1 MMSKS
6 LIANGK
12 SRIANRHATC
22 DKRQAICDTRMANLV
37 VVFGPRTTL
46 AKHIL
51 STSWAGQKNLLLVAR
66 DKQEANWIGSNF
78 PAAEILACWLPEHE
92 WKWPE
97 AYGCITVLLCA
108 FAVIHPVMPDWSSHC
123 EATRRDIEILSHILA
138 KFRRQVIK
146 IVFIS
151 SVLALALPAYAG
163 TSLPLRRDPALREPK
178 QGPERIYYVGFKC
191 LAESMIR
198 DLLTNQEGVSL
209 SVFYPGRLVSQKS
222 LLSPLSFLHTTYRR
236 FAQRLVH
243 VANSCTPHR
252 EIVGLDAR
260 ILLVLKAFGLLMRA
274 VF

>member
-108 FAVIHPVMPDWSSHC
+108 
-123 EATRRDIEILSHILA
+123 
-138 KFRRQVIK
+138 
-146 IVFIS
+146 FIS

-260 ILLVLKAFGLLMRA
+260 ILLVLKAFGLLMRT
-274 VF
+274 VFG